1 MSSLQQVREGLTKA
15 WDTITIGWREL
26 RELAGDA
33 LTRFNPRT
41 TRADAET
48 PEERLAGRAARWG
61 LLAAEVTDTESTVE
75 VALEVPGLEPNDFEV
90 EIHDDVL
97 VVRGEKRM
105 AREET
110 RGHYYVMERAYGQ
123 FERAI
128 KLPARVDEASA
139 AARYRRGVLKV
150 SMRKLAAP
158 RGRRISVQT
167 SS

>member
-1 MSSLQQVREGLTKA
+1 MSNLQQVREGLTKA

-41 TRADAET
+41 TRADSSTADD
-48 PEERLAGRAARWG
+48 RIGARAARWG
-61 LLAAEVTDTESTVE
+61 LLAAEVTDTDNTVE

-90 EIHDDVL
+90 EVHDDML
-97 VVRGEKRM
+97 VVRGEKKVS
-105 AREET
+105 REET

-128 KLPARVDEASA
+128 KLPAPVDDKA
-139 AARYRRGVLKV
+139 ATARYRHGVLTVALPKT
-150 SMRKLAAP
+150 AAS
-158 RGRRISVQT
+158 RGRRIAVEAR
-167 SS
+167 

>member
-41 TRADAET
+41 SRADSPTADD
-48 PEERLAGRAARWG
+48 RIAGRAARWG
-61 LLAAEVTDTESTVE
+61 LLAAEVTDTDDTVE
-75 VALEVPGLEPNDFEV
+75 VALEVPGLEPDDIAVEV
-90 EIHDDVL
+90 HDDVL
-97 VVRGEKRM
+97 VVRGEKRVS
-105 AREET
+105 REEA

-128 KLPARVDEASA
+128 RLPAPVDDKA
-139 AARYRRGVLKV
+139 ATARYRRGVLSV
-150 SMRKLAAP
+150 SLPKLSAP
-158 RGRRISVQT
+158 RARRIAVE